1 MADPRVLVDAA
12 SHDDAAVFRLS
23 EDRALVA
30 STDFFTPIVD
40 DAATWGAIAAANALS
55 DLYAMGATPLFAL
68 NLVAW
73 PRETLPF
80 EILGDVIAG
89 AAAIAT
95 AAGCPVLGGHSIDDA
110 EPKFGMAVIGE
121 AHPDRILTNA
131 GAKPG
136 DAIVLTKPLG
146 TGIIATA
153 LKQGAIKEEEM
164 AEAVRSMTTLNAGAA
179 RVALASQIRTA
190 TDVTGFG
197 LIGHLG
203 RILQTSAVAATL
215 EFAALP
221 LLDGALELAGRG
233 LIPGGTKRNL
243 EAAQDVTW
251 DPSLTEPERML
262 CVDAQTSGGLLL
274 AVPDNRVPDVVA
286 SLRFEGTPAAAVIGR
301 ITDGPPGA
309 ITVARGA

>member
-73 PRETLPF
+73 PRDTVPF
-80 EILGDVIAG
+80 EILGEVIAG

-110 EPKFGMAVIGE
+110 EPKFGMVVIGE

-153 LKQGAIKEEEM
+153 LKQGAITEEET

-179 RVALASQIRTA
+179 RVALASSIRAA

-197 LIGHLG
+197 LIGHLH

-221 LLDGALELAGRG
+221 LLTRALELAGRG
-233 LIPGGTKRNL
+233 LIPGGTVRNL

-251 DPSLTEPERML
+251 DPSLTEPERMV

-274 AVPDNRVPDVVA
+274 AVPDDQVPDVVA
-286 SLRFEGTPAAAVIGR
+286 SLQLEGTPAAAVIGR

-309 ITVARGA
+309 ITVARRA

>member
-80 EILGDVIAG
+80 EILGEVIAG

-121 AHPDRILTNA
+121 AHPDRIMTNA

-153 LKQGAIKEEEM
+153 LKQGAIKEEET

-179 RVALASQIRTA
+179 RVALASQIRVA

-197 LIGHLG
+197 LIGHLH

-233 LIPGGTKRNL
+233 LIPGGTRRNH

-251 DPSLTEPERML
+251 DPSLTEPERMV

-274 AVPDNRVPDVVA
+274 AIPDDRVPDVVA
-286 SLRFEGTPAAAVIGR
+286 SLRLEGTPAAAVIGR

-309 ITVARGA
+309 ITVARGV

>member
-1 MADPRVLVDAA
+1 VR
-12 SHDDAAVFRLS
+12 
-23 EDRALVA
+23 
-30 STDFFTPIVD
+30 
-40 DAATWGAIAAANALS
+40 
-55 DLYAMGATPLFAL
+55 
-68 NLVAW
+68 
-73 PRETLPF
+73 
-80 EILGDVIAG
+80 DVIAG

-153 LKQGAIKEEEM
+153 LKQGAINEEET

-179 RVALASQIRTA
+179 RVALASQIRAA

-197 LIGHLG
+197 LIGHLR
-203 RILQTSAVAATL
+203 RILQTSAVAAIL

-221 LLDGALELAGRG
+221 LLNRALELAGRG

-274 AVPDNRVPDVVA
+274 AVPADRVPDVVA
-286 SLRFEGTPAAAVIGR
+286 SLQLEGTPAAAVIGC
-301 ITDGPPGA
+301 IIDGPPGA
-309 ITVARGA
+309 ITMARRA